1 MMGFF
6 SCYNGLLYN
15 EFFAIPNDW
24 FGSCYD
30 IYSNKSTE
38 GTSGVFPLKNPN
50 ENCVYPFG
58 FDPVWWLSTQQLVM
72 TNSVKMK
79 MAVIMATFHMS
90 MGMICKGLNAIYFKK
105 WLVLFFEVITGLMVF
120 WGLIGWLVF
129 LVFYKWMFYPVNAYA
144 NRETDYAEYAKLNMS
159 PSLITTMTSLTVGM
173 FSPPESIEPDS
184 RKAVA
189 VEFFPNQTKV
199 GAALIIGVLIA
210 VPLMLC
216 VIPCAACCTQKKDA
230 AAHGE
235 QR

>member
-1 MMGFF
+1 MGFF
-6 SCYNGLLYN
+6 SMYNGLLYN

-30 IYSNKSTE
+30 IYSNKKTE
-38 GTSGVFPLKNPN
+38 GTTAVYPLADKDK
-50 ENCVYPFG
+50 NCVYPFG
-58 FDPVWWLSTQQLVM
+58 FDPVWWLSTNQLVM

-129 LVFYKWMFYPVNAYA
+129 LIWYKWMFYAVNAYA
-144 NRETDYAEYAKLNMS
+144 DKDTDYAEYAKLNMS

-173 FSPPESIEPDS
+173 FSSPVSIEPTT
-184 RKAVA
+184 RAEVPT
-189 VEFFPNQTKV
+189 VFFPNQT
-199 GAALIIGVLIA
+199 
-210 VPLMLC
+210 
-216 VIPCAACCTQKKDA
+216 
-230 AAHGE
+230 
-235 QR
+235 